1 MLSRPVCVT
10 LARVMSVTAR
20 FFVGGLPLNCTS
32 AELKSRFEAYGSVS
46 GVNVRKK
53 GGVAFGFVN
62 VDLSSEAAAAQVVNG
77 LNNCLWRDQ
86 RLKVQPQHLCA
97 RACVCVC
104 LCAVHLTA
112 VARQVERAKDDPVDR
127 KRPATFEAAPQR
139 PAAETQSAAVPVTVS
154 KVTRPYA
161 HMHEN

>member
-1 MLSRPVCVT
+1 
-10 LARVMSVTAR
+10 MSVTAR

-86 RLKVQPQHLCA
+86 RLKVPTAALVRA

-104 LCAVHLTA
+104 VCVRST
-112 VARQVERAKDDPVDR
+112 
-127 KRPATFEAAPQR
+127 
-139 PAAETQSAAVPVTVS
+139 
-154 KVTRPYA
+154 
-161 HMHEN
+161 